1 MRSYD
6 EIVKNYQKRRRDT
19 LIDSL
24 AVSLNYVDEICVE
37 AGILQEAGILD
48 DLLGGACAALPFVLI
63 AVTEQAKV
71 FLGRKPAQTGLKD
84 AAFRMLKSGTAMGV
98 GALMAG
104 TAGIFAAI
112 PFSMG
117 VRALFDRYR
126 LKSLTG
132 RRVAM
137 RTQRLR
143 ELHSAMIPPIVILD
157 QPLLTE
163 GTKNLP
169 ERAQPDGL

>member
-6 EIVKNYQKRRRDT
+6 EIVKDYQKRRRDT

-24 AVSLNYVDEICVE
+24 AASLTYMDEICVE
-37 AGILQEAGILD
+37 AGILHEAGILD

-71 FLGRKPAQTGLKD
+71 ILKRKPAKTGLKD
-84 AAFRMLKSGTAMGV
+84 AAFRMFKSGAAMGV
-98 GALMAG
+98 GACVAG
-104 TAGIFAAI
+104 SAGILAAI
-112 PFSMG
+112 PITIG

-126 LKSLTG
+126 SKLLTG
-132 RRVAM
+132 RRVMM

-143 ELHSAMIPPIVILD
+143 ELQKAMVPPIVIRE
-157 QPLLTE
+157 QPLLTD
-163 GTKNLP
+163 GSCSLP
-169 ERAQPDGL
+169 VPE

>member
-6 EIVKNYQKRRRDT
+6 EIVKSYQKRQRDT

-24 AVSLNYVDEICVE
+24 ATSLTYMDEVCIEV
-37 AGILQEAGILD
+37 GILDEAGILD

-71 FLGRKPAQTGLKD
+71 LLGRKPAQTGLKD
-84 AAFRMLKSGTAMGV
+84 ATFRMVKSGVAMGV
-98 GALMAG
+98 GACVAG
-104 TAGIFAAI
+104 TAGILAAI
-112 PFSMG
+112 PFTIG

-126 LKSLTG
+126 LKMLTG
-132 RRVAM
+132 RRVMM

-143 ELHSAMIPPIVILD
+143 EMHTSMVPPIIIHE

-163 GTKNLP
+163 GTSVRKVG
-169 ERAQPDGL
+169 E

>member
-6 EIVKNYQKRRRDT
+6 EIVKNYQKRQRDT
-19 LIDSL
+19 LVDSL

-37 AGILQEAGILD
+37 AGILDKAGILD
-48 DLLGGACAALPFVLI
+48 DLLNGACAALPFVLI
-63 AVTEQAKV
+63 AVTEQFKV
-71 FLGRKPAQTGLKD
+71 MLKRKPAQTGLKD
-84 AAFRMLKSGTAMGV
+84 AAFRMVKTGAAMGV
-98 GALMAG
+98 GACVAG

-112 PFSMG
+112 PASVG

-126 LKSLTG
+126 LKMLAG
-132 RRVAM
+132 RRIAM

-143 ELHSAMIPPIVILD
+143 EMRAVMVPPIVIHE

-163 GTKNLP
+163 GTPSLP
-169 ERAQPDGL
+169 GRE